1 MDTGKNEVR
10 ASLTVSV
17 GVARTIQMVR
27 WLTTLEGKRLVN
39 VVNEWNET
47 FNPDQS
53 DEELLKAFGKVR
65 EEMFEVAAM
74 LGQHENMVS
83 GFLSQSSDSPE
94 AAAPDITVDQLKEKV
109 EELEKFGGFIDKI
122 NDQEEEEEDVE
133 QSAPPE
139 QE

>member
-74 LGQHENMVS
+74 LGQYENMVS

>member
-74 LGQHENMVS
+74 LGQYENMVS

-109 EELEKFGGFIDKI
+109 EELEKFSGFIDKI

>member
-83 GFLSQSSDSPE
+83 GFLSQSNDSPE

>member
-65 EEMFEVAAM
+65 QEMFEVAAM
-74 LGQHENMVS
+74 LGQYENMVS